1 MMNLFTGRTRQI
13 GLAAAGLVVTGL
25 VLTAVM
31 GAGAGWFVPS
41 GREVASCDLPP
52 PDAMG
57 SAPGAGGEQPGPDGM
72 VYVPGG
78 RFTMGAVGFYADEAP
93 LRAQSV
99 DGFWI
104 DRTEVTN
111 RQFAAFVAATGYVTL
126 AERGIEDVVPPGA
139 AVFSFPDEAEKGSWA
154 YAGDANWRHPAGAG
168 SSLNGREDYPVVQIA
183 LEDARAYAAWKGREL
198 PTEVQF
204 EYAARGGL
212 EGKTYAWGDEF
223 NPDGQWMANNW
234 QGIFPFFDEGA
245 DGFRGLAPVGCFP
258 ANGYGA
264 YDLIGNVW
272 EWTSDP
278 YVEGQADVGLIKG
291 GSFLC
296 AANYCGRYRPAARHP
311 QEELLGTDHIGF
323 RTVLRVSSSGDPA
336 RN

>member
-1 MMNLFTGRTRQI
+1 
-13 GLAAAGLVVTGL
+13 
-25 VLTAVM
+25 
-31 GAGAGWFVPS
+31 
-41 GREVASCDLPP
+41 
-52 PDAMG
+52 
-57 SAPGAGGEQPGPDGM
+57 M

-78 RFTMGAVGFYADEAP
+78 TFTMGAVGFYADEAP
-93 LRAQSV
+93 LRAVTV

-111 RQFAAFVAATGYVTL
+111 RQFAEFVDATGYVTL
-126 AERGIEDVVPPGA
+126 AERGLDGVVPPGA
-139 AVFSFPDEAEKGSWA
+139 AVFRFPDDVVKGEWA
-154 YAGDANWRHPAGAG
+154 YEGEASWRHPLGTG
-168 SSLNGREDYPVVQIA
+168 SSLGGREDYPVVQIA
-183 LEDARAYAAWKGREL
+183 LEDARAYASWKGRAL

-223 NPDGQWMANNW
+223 NPDGKWMANNW
-234 QGIFPFFDEGA
+234 QGLFPFFDEGA

-264 YDLIGNVW
+264 YDMIGNVW
-272 EWTSDP
+272 EWTSERYDP
-278 YVEGQADVGLIKG
+278 RKPDVGLIKG

-323 RTVLRVSSSGDPA
+323 RTVLVAPTPSSPA